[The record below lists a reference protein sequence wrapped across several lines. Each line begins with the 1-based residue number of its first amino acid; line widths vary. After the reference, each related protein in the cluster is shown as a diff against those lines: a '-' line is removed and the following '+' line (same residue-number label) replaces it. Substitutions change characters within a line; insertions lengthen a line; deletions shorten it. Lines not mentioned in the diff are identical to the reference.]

1 MLETFFATLSPMLYM
16 LMCILIGFVCN
27 KMHIVPENSAT
38 VLSKLENFFF
48 VPALIINTFMKY
60 CTVQSIK
67 KQYTLILYCLI
78 ALAVALIISIPL
90 SKVFEKK
97 DEYQRNIY
105 KYALTFGNFVFMGNA
120 IVPQIL
126 GDSALYDYMLYIL
139 PLNIAIYTWG
149 LVILI
154 PKGKSE
160 KSAWKNL
167 FNPVFYGIIIG
178 AFLGLTGGI
187 NYLPEFIKTTI
198 SACGNCMAPVAMIL
212 TGFVIGQY
220 NFFSLIKNKKVYVA
234 SFLRLI
240 VIPIILIGILYLLK
254 ADDTTL
260 IMTLFAYATPLG
272 INTVVFPAAYGGD
285 TKTGASMAMISNV
298 LSMVTLPLMFALLKA
313 FLG

>member
-1 MLETFFATLSPMLYM
+1 MKICPDNT
-16 LMCILIGFVCN
+16 
-27 KMHIVPENSAT
+27 AT

-60 CTVQSIK
+60 CTVASIK
-67 KQYTLILYCLI
+67 SQYTLILYCLI
-78 ALAVALIISIPL
+78 ALAFALVISISL
-90 SKVFEKK
+90 SKVFEKN

-126 GDSALYDYMLYIL
+126 GDVAHYNYLLYIL

-154 PKGKSE
+154 PKGKST

-167 FNPVFYGIIIG
+167 FNPVFYAILIG
-178 AFLGLTGGI
+178 ALFGLLEI
-187 NYLPEFIKTTI
+187 QNYLPAFVKTTI
-198 SACGNCMAPVAMIL
+198 QNCGACMAPVAMIL

-220 NFFSLIKNKKVYVA
+220 NFLSLIKNTKVYIA

-298 LSMVTLPLMFALLKA
+298 LALITFPLLYALLKA